1 MQGKFMSNVQR
12 KNDPDLEQRV
22 DVEAHRLA
30 IAAGWTKGTSD
41 YAAALDA
48 TRRYAR
54 RKFTFDWSS
63 PRVGIPI
70 NWNAVR
76 NLDFPTDGDN

>member
-1 MQGKFMSNVQR
+1 MANVQR
-12 KNDPDLEQRV
+12 KADHDLDQRV
-22 DVEAHRLA
+22 EAEAHRLA
-30 IAAGWTKGTSD
+30 IAAGWTKGTPD
-41 YAAALDA
+41 YAMALDA

-70 NWNAVR
+70 NWNAAR
-76 NLDFPTDGDN
+76 NLDFPTDSDS